1 MAFGISQ
8 SVRSR
13 AVQVCTP
20 SLFHQATRSSRVKD
34 VCAQIEDAL
43 ERKRRGEISQEDYDT
58 MKTRLK
64 SQLPILT
71 PHATFR
77 NGRRLNADAIPSGL
91 SIYDK
96 DHIPDPR
103 GYWEEKRKELR
114 VKNPTVLERILLVH
128 VTPSL
133 EGLRLVFIIPDG
145 MDLARAQRWMS
156 EQLEDAE
163 YDVCVKDLAR
173 PSFIVPEDYILYINE
188 AELFKDRANLP
199 QISQMNTDSFSGKM
213 SHTDLTD
220 GSSQAKNAPSQ
231 VNTKHYTLNINKN
244 DNRLS
249 GDGGNP
255 ALPAGTAIQPAQPGD
270 SHDSDAHHLSDTGEH
285 QSNSKEVKSEE
296 RRVVGSEERRV
307 KSEESNGSAAMSEQ
321 AEQSTA
327 GQAEQTEQSTAGQ
340 AEQAIKEDLN
350 QGGLHRTNDRNFRA
364 SESNDKL
371 AYLLPSAAENH
382 LDNSVASEKTGEGFD
397 APPTLERSGTEH
409 RGGAVTSPSLLR
421 SEGDWGSEVE
431 PSLAKEGR
439 GGLKTSSEQGEES
452 EERREKLEETSSKDS
467 TTQQAVEGVR
477 GEAFPSE
484 YDGIPYDD
492 LVSKLVELLGGEPQH
507 GSRNSFIF
515 TLSCYLRYLCDD
527 NRDWIK
533 AVIPTFGEE
542 KSRAFATVDS
552 ACNRKQANRMPSIVR
567 KAVSLCQDEQARGR
581 AANYDTDDF
590 GDIANPDSYFYR
602 IHEMPQ
608 KLPKLIKLLISKT
621 PKIYQPA
628 VAQAVFPP
636 LGAHLCD
643 TRFRYIDNVEHE
655 ATLMNILCA
664 PTGSG
669 KESITQPINH
679 IMADIRLR
687 DAEQRARER
696 AWKDECNSKGANK
709 DRRDRPEGLVI
720 QEVNIDMTNPAFVLR
735 MKEAENHFLYAKV
748 NELNLFDALKG
759 KTNQHFRIMEL
770 AFDLGNYGQDRVG
783 VQSVTE
789 TVKVRFNW
797 NACCTPKKCRDYFR
811 RVVTDGPISRI
822 SFATIERRPCGSA
835 MPIYGTYDAA
845 FDEELKPYIDNL
857 LKARGLVDCPQA
869 LRLAKKLVEENAE
882 FARLSQNYVFEN
894 LSFRANVIAYLK
906 ACVLYVANGMKWEK
920 AIEDFIRWSERYD
933 LWCKL
938 KLFGQMIYDADG
950 EQEKVSR
957 TAPNGPKNLLTLL
970 PEEFTMEDY
979 MKVRR
984 AEGFDNDDLKRIKG
998 ALKQWVFRGYVVKI
1012 ESAEDGAED
1021 GKSCDG
1027 YSYSS
1032 IFRKLNFLKH

>member
-13 AVQVCTP
+13 EVQVCTP
-20 SLFHQATRSSRVKD
+20 ELFHQATKSSRVKD

-43 ERKRRGEISQEDYDT
+43 ERKRRGEIGQEDYDT

-96 DHIPDPR
+96 DHIADPT
-103 GYWEEKRKELR
+103 GWWKAKSEELR
-114 VKNPTVLERILLVH
+114 VKNPQVLARILLVH

-133 EGLRLVFIIPDG
+133 EGLRLVFVMPEG
-145 MDLARAQRWMS
+145 MNLAEAQKWMS
-156 EQLEDAE
+156 QQLGDEE

-173 PSFIVPEDYILYINE
+173 PSFIVPEDYILFIDE
-188 AELFKDRANLP
+188 ARLFAPLR
-199 QISQMNTDSFSGKM
+199 SSSGM
-213 SHTDLTD
+213 DER
-220 GSSQAKNAPSQ
+220 GSNGDAASQA
-231 VNTKHYTLNINKN
+231 NTSVNINPNPKLN
-244 DNRLS
+244 EHESEHDPKPQVSTNQEHRPESDNS
-249 GDGGNP
+249 SAAVSPGSPAEHAQPADTNHSDDNHIGDNGGNQ
-255 ALPAGTAIQPAQPGD
+255 G
-270 SHDSDAHHLSDTGEH
+270 
-285 QSNSKEVKSEE
+285 
-296 RRVVGSEERRV
+296 
-307 KSEESNGSAAMSEQ
+307 NGGME
-321 AEQSTA
+321 
-327 GQAEQTEQSTAGQ
+327 TE
-340 AEQAIKEDLN
+340 K
-350 QGGLHRTNDRNFRA
+350 NF
-364 SESNDKL
+364 
-371 AYLLPSAAENH
+371 PM
-382 LDNSVASEKTGEGFD
+382 
-397 APPTLERSGTEH
+397 
-409 RGGAVTSPSLLR
+409 
-421 SEGDWGSEVE
+421 
-431 PSLAKEGR
+431 
-439 GGLKTSSEQGEES
+439 
-452 EERREKLEETSSKDS
+452 
-467 TTQQAVEGVR
+467 
-477 GEAFPSE
+477 E
-484 YDGIPYDD
+484 YDGIPYSSIT
-492 LVSKLVELLGGEPQH
+492 SKLVELLGGEPQH

-533 AVIPTFGEE
+533 AILPTFGEE
-542 KSRAFATVDS
+542 QKRAFTTVDS
-552 ACNRKQANRMPSIVR
+552 ACQRKQSHRMPMIVR
-567 KAVSLCQDEQARGR
+567 KAISLCQQEQARGK
-581 AANYDTDDF
+581 AADYDADEF
-590 GDIANPDSYFYR
+590 GDILNPDSYFYR

-608 KLPKLIKLLISKT
+608 KLPRLIRLLVSKT
-621 PKIYQPA
+621 PVIYQPA
-628 VAQAVFPP
+628 VSQAVFPA
-636 LGAHLCD
+636 LASHLCD

-669 KESITQPINH
+669 KESITQPINR
-679 IMADIRLR
+679 IMADIRER
-687 DAEQRARER
+687 DAQQRERER
-696 AWKDECNSKGANK
+696 AWKDECNRKGSNK
-709 DRRDRPEGLVI
+709 DKRERPEGLVI

-735 MKEAENHFLYAKV
+735 MKEAERHFLYAKV

-811 RVVTDGPISRI
+811 RVVTDGPVSRI
-822 SFATIERRPCGSA
+822 SFATIERRPCGSEI
-835 MPIYGTYDAA
+835 PVYGSYDAS

-869 LRLAKKLVEENAE
+869 LRLARKLMEENAE

-920 AIEDFIRWSERYD
+920 SIEDFVRWSERYD

-950 EQEKVSR
+950 EQDKVSR
-957 TAPNGPKNLLTLL
+957 TAPNGPKNLLSLL
-970 PEEFTMEDY
+970 PDEFTMDDY
-979 MKVRR
+979 VKVRR
-984 AEGFDNDDLKRIKG
+984 AQGFDNDNARRIRD
-998 ALKQWVFRGYVVKI
+998 AIHQWVHRGYVAKV
-1012 ESAEDGAED
+1012 EGAD
-1021 GKSCDG
+1021 TDSP
-1027 YSYSS
+1027 
-1032 IFRKLNFLKH
+1032 IFRKVKFLKG